1 MGRLLLLAPLLIAS
15 VNAAATCWYPDNK
28 TSEPTHVP
36 CNQTISTASACCDP
50 NDSCSVSGFCLGA
63 SGFVYRG
70 SCTDQSWGS
79 ANCPNQFEQCLKS
92 EIETQAGVRKSRLM
106 MSLCIDPETQK
117 PEPFWAA
124 VWSCAEPGG
133 APTKFCCSF
142 GTESCCNSS
151 FTLGTTGVAFK
162 PGLDAFV
169 QSISAA
175 AVSSAMASATTGT
188 TASPAQATASQNSQ
202 GVQANCTSTGDDLG
216 TKIGVGVGVPL
227 GVLAIGVLSF
237 LFWRESRRR
246 NIGAG
251 ISLVDLKGAG
261 EAYRSPQPWKG
272 PMSPIPTQHYSPD
285 QQKVNPWSPVARERA
300 HEIDTSPRAQELPN
314 PGLGKI

>member
-15 VNAAATCWYPDNK
+15 VNATATCWYPDNK

-36 CNQTISTASACCDP
+36 CNQTTSTASACCDP
-50 NDSCSVSGFCLGA
+50 NDSCSVSGFCLGQ
-63 SGFVYRG
+63 SGWIYRG
-70 SCTDQSWGS
+70 SCTDQSWDS
-79 ANCPNQFEQCLKS
+79 ANCPNKFEQCL
-92 EIETQAGVRKSRLM
+92 TNP
-106 MSLCIDPETQK
+106 DTQK
-117 PEPFWAA
+117 PESYWAA
-124 VWSCAEPGG
+124 VWSCADRGA
-133 APTKFCCSF
+133 APTKFCCGF

-169 QSISAA
+169 QSVSAA
-175 AVSSAMASATTGT
+175 AVSSAMASAIASTSASATTGT
-188 TASPAQATASQNSQ
+188 TASPAAQATTSES
-202 GVQANCTSTGDDLG
+202 VEANCTSAGDALG

-227 GVLAIGVLSF
+227 GVLAVGVLSF

-261 EAYRSPQPWKG
+261 EAYHPPQPWKG
-272 PMSPIPTQHYSPD
+272 PISPIPIQRYSPD

-300 HEIDTSPRAQELPN
+300 HEIDTSPRVQELPN